1 MAQLNFYVP
10 DDTEAEVR
18 RRAKARGLS
27 ISAYLAALV
36 KEGLGTKNDWPAGF
50 FENVLGGWYEDFPE
64 IDDPPPQTR
73 DWVK

>member
-27 ISAYLAALV
+27 ISAYLAALL
-36 KEGLGTKNDWPAGF
+36 KEGLGSKDDWPTGF
-50 FENVLGGWYEDFPE
+50 FENVIGGWQGDFPE
-64 IDDPPPQTR
+64 IDDPPPQAR